1 MLLKSEFSD
10 LSYSRAFQRMAGN
23 SSARAVLFTV
33 FSCLLAFLHH
43 IWVPSISNTFVHG
56 SLDSLIEK
64 SHWLG
69 SLKGVQNI
77 FRKCLIG
84 DIANTKVCFFLSL
97 TLQSSSASFQGQFI
111 LVFHLRPSIC
121 TCFPPLSVSLYLF
134 STCVLCALPKA
145 LDLSCT
151 KVQQLK

>member
-1 MLLKSEFSD
+1 MGTDHIGTLCLAPTKIPDSEKENRCSLQTTLCKQLRQSETLLSVKGGGMLLKSEFSD

-23 SSARAVLFTV
+23 SYARAVLFTV

-84 DIANTKVCFFLSL
+84 DIANTKVFF
-97 TLQSSSASFQGQFI
+97 
-111 LVFHLRPSIC
+111 
-121 TCFPPLSVSLYLF
+121 
-134 STCVLCALPKA
+134 
-145 LDLSCT
+145 
-151 KVQQLK
+151 

>member
-10 LSYSRAFQRMAGN
+10 LSYSWAFQRMAGN

-33 FSCLLAFLHH
+33 SSCLRAVLFTVSSCLLAFLHH
-43 IWVPSISNTFVHG
+43 ICVPSISNTFVHG
-56 SLDSLIEK
+56 RLDSLIEK

-97 TLQSSSASFQGQFI
+97 SLQSSSASF
-111 LVFHLRPSIC
+111 
-121 TCFPPLSVSLYLF
+121 
-134 STCVLCALPKA
+134 
-145 LDLSCT
+145 
-151 KVQQLK
+151 